1 MCMRLSFARLEG
13 AAMKT
18 KLFLTISSLCLG
30 VWLGAGFIASA
41 DPADL
46 DHGLVPPGHGD
57 SHRLGVV
64 EGTEV
69 ALPKWDGPRI
79 GDWSPLLLAAAE

>member
-1 MCMRLSFARLEG
+1 
-13 AAMKT
+13 MKT
-18 KLFLTISSLCLG
+18 KLFLTISSLVLG

-64 EGTEV
+64 EGTQIT
-69 ALPKWDGPRI
+69 LPNWETART
-79 GDWSPLLLAAAE
+79 GDWSPLLVAVAE

>member
-1 MCMRLSFARLEG
+1 
-13 AAMKT
+13 MKT
-18 KLFLTISSLCLG
+18 KLFVMISSLVLG
-30 VWLGAGFIASA
+30 VWTGAGFFASA

-64 EGTEV
+64 EGTGIG
-69 ALPKWDGPRI
+69 LPSWEASRS
-79 GDWSPLLLAAAE
+79 GDWSPLLVAVVE